1 MTWYVVASALWLG
14 VLTSIS
20 PCPLASNI
28 AAISFIGRHMG
39 NHRRVLLSGV
49 LYTLGRVLAYVA
61 VGAIILGAFQW
72 LALSGGDVSRFLQ
85 RYMSLVLGP
94 ALILIGM
101 ILLEMLGFS
110 FSLNL
115 ASQGAQQKA
124 GRGGVFWTTG
134 LGFLFALS
142 FCPVSAGLYFG
153 ALLPLSAKHGS
164 QFVLPI
170 IFGIGTALPVLVFAF
185 LIAFAS
191 EYVGKAFNRVSQI
204 EKWVRGI
211 TGAVFIL
218 AGIYYSLAHIYGISL
233 LG

>member
-1 MTWYVVASALWLG
+1 MTWYVVGSALWFG

-28 AAISFIGRHMG
+28 AAISFIGRHVG
-39 NHRRVLLSGV
+39 RSRRVLLSGI
-49 LYTLGRVLAYVA
+49 LYTTGRVAAYVV
-61 VGAIILGAFQW
+61 VGALILGAIEW
-72 LALSGGDVSRFLQ
+72 LALSSGGVSRFLQ
-85 RYMSLVLGP
+85 RYINLMLGP

-101 ILLEMLGFS
+101 LLLEMLGIS

-115 ASQGAQQKA
+115 ASQGTQQKT
-124 GRGGVFWTTG
+124 GRGGVLWTLG

-153 ALLPLSAKHGS
+153 ALLPLSAKCGS

-170 IFGIGTALPVLVFAF
+170 IYGIGTALPVLAFAF
-185 LIAFAS
+185 IIAFAS
-191 EYVGKAFNRVSQI
+191 GYVGKAFNRVSQI
-204 EKWVRGI
+204 EKWVRRI
-211 TGAVFIL
+211 TGIVFIL
-218 AGIYYSLAHIYGISL
+218 AGIHYSLAHIYGVSL